1 MTLTASVTQPAA
13 VPGGERNDSLRVL
26 TRKLAGIVIT
36 LSALGRLVMNLQG
49 YYLIDDYAFIARASR
64 SDALTW
70 TVLMEPHQG
79 HVMPAAHLVT
89 WVLQAAAP
97 WNYVLPA
104 LAMAAGWLM
113 CLLLIYRLLTR
124 WLGTVPV
131 ILIPLVFYAVTPL
144 TVQTTTWWSAAM
156 NAIPIQLCALLGVYL
171 LLPLAHGAQRVG
183 WRRQAGVLACAVVAL
198 MFFSKAIVLPI
209 LFVGVAVAW
218 SPGRARAA
226 WLRAWRAA
234 PLLWLILVA
243 LPLGYGLTYLSLFG
257 SSRPSTASFS
267 ALDLLI
273 RSAQSVTG
281 ALLPSWAG
289 GPLDFTPGGDPWGQ
303 PPTWV
308 TGLAVASLAACTVLV
323 VRGGTRSRR
332 LAIVALAYAAG
343 CIVLVSVGRQGYI
356 PVSAGALRYFADL
369 AVPLTLLL
377 ASLAQDSLGPQPRR
391 ALLGRWLT
399 AGACVFAVGALSMGT
414 TLRLADNPDARAV
427 RDVAQ
432 ASLASLQAESGG
444 PLLDQ
449 WAPPKV
455 LMPWYGEYARSSRLY
470 AGVPSGVRF
479 AEQGAALRIWDD
491 AGRLLPA
498 RIEGPSARR
507 LAPCPSTGEG
517 DSRAMLSLNGT
528 VLPFTHA
535 VEIRATSQRPTTI
548 RMSIGEGPPETWSL
562 PGGPTTAYRYQ
573 VTGPSPEVL
582 IESDAAAAACV
593 TSIRVGTLVPSEEG
607 S

>member
-1 MTLTASVTQPAA
+1 MTLTAPGTQPAA
-13 VPGGERNDSLRVL
+13 MPGGARPDSLRDL
-26 TRKLAGIVIT
+26 TRTLAGVVIT

-49 YYLIDDYAFIARASR
+49 YYLIDDYAFISRASR
-64 SDALTW
+64 NDALTW

-79 HVMPAAHLVT
+79 HIMPASHLVT
-89 WVLQAAAP
+89 WVLQQAAP

-104 LAMAAGWLM
+104 LVMTAGWLM
-113 CLLLIYRLLTR
+113 CLLLMYRLLTR
-124 WLGTVPV
+124 WLGTVTV

-156 NAIPIQLCALLGVYL
+156 NAIPLQLCALLGVYL
-171 LLPLAHGAQRVG
+171 LLPLAHGAQRLG
-183 WRRQAGVLACAVVAL
+183 WRRQAGVLACAVVAV
-198 MFFSKAIVLPI
+198 MFFSKAVVLPI

-218 SPGRARAA
+218 SPGRARTA
-226 WLRAWRAA
+226 WLRVWRAA
-234 PLLWLILVA
+234 PLLWLVLVG
-243 LPLGYGLTYLSLFG
+243 LSLGYGLAYLSLFG
-257 SSRPSTASFS
+257 SSRPGIASFS
-267 ALDLLI
+267 ALDLLS

-281 ALLPSWAG
+281 ALLPSSAG
-289 GPLDFTPGGDPWGQ
+289 GPLEFTSGGDPWGL

-308 TGLAVASLAACTVLV
+308 TGLAVASLAACSVLV

-332 LAIVALAYAAG
+332 LAMVALAYAAG
-343 CIVLVSVGRQGYI
+343 CIVLLGVGRQGYL

-399 AGACVFAVGALSMGT
+399 AGACVIAFAALSLGT
-414 TLRLADNPDARAV
+414 TLRLADNPDARAI

-449 WAPPKV
+449 WAPPK
-455 LMPWYGEYARSSRLY
+455 LLTPFNGEFARSSRLY
-470 AGVPSGVRF
+470 AGVPSAARF
-479 AEQGAALRIWDD
+479 AEQGAVLRIWDD

-498 RIEGPSARR
+498 RIKGPSARP
-507 LAPCPSTGEG
+507 LAPCPSAGDGE
-517 DSRAMLSLNGT
+517 SRTRLRLNGA
-528 VLPFTHA
+528 VFPFTHA
-535 VEIRATSQRPTTI
+535 VEIRATSQQPTAI
-548 RMSIGEGPPETWSL
+548 RISIGEGPPQTWSL
-562 PGGPTTAYRYQ
+562 PGGPTTAYRFQ
-573 VTGPSPEVL
+573 VTGPSPDVL

-593 TSIRVGTLVPSEEG
+593 TLIRVGTLVPVEG
-607 S
+607 GS